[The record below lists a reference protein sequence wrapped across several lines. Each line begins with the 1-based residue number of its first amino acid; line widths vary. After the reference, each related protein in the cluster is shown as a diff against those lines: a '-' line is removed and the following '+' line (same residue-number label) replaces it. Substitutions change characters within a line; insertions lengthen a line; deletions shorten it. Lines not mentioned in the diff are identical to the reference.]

1 MDRKNQFLANLSSN
15 LLQYALSLGT
25 NFLLVSFMVRRIGIE
40 GNGLWVLLTTLAEYL
55 SLLDI
60 GSPTPSSSSSARV
73 GKGG

>member
-40 GNGLWVLLTTLAEYL
+40 ANRL
-55 SLLDI
+55 
-60 GSPTPSSSSSARV
+60 
-73 GKGG
+73 